1 MCLLYSPGAADVELC
16 DEGRVVEAV
25 PRGLLPHEG
34 RIRGQQGHARREQG
48 GVAQCRH
55 PVLDGPTQREEV
67 LMQLGLIQQYLK
79 TF

>member
-1 MCLLYSPGAADVELC
+1 MCLLYSLGAPDVELS

-55 PVLDGPTQREEV
+55 SLDRPTQREEV
-67 LMQLGLIQQYLK
+67 LIQLGLIQ
-79 TF
+79 